1 MVMVIVMMAINDKDV
16 NDDNGNN
23 VVVKISLIPIVI
35 EITVIIKLLVLLA
48 ERY

>member
-1 MVMVIVMMAINDKDV
+1 MVIVMMAINDKDV

-48 ERY
+48 ERYY